1 MTINYRYEIKFVL
14 DDSKL
19 TNALQWLHTKTTFS
33 EKYNDRR
40 VNSLYLDD
48 TSFSSARD
56 NLTGI
61 PDKEKIRLR
70 WYDEANKT
78 PSLEIKIKSNR
89 LGYKKLFQI
98 DSLKEN
104 FLEKSTKEITSEC
117 IKTMKRNNII
127 FDSHLVPVLQLGY
140 DRKYFE
146 DKNGIR
152 LTIDRNV
159 CFHNASLH
167 HKLSSKLPIAY
178 SQAIMEIKF
187 DPHLKDKVADLMRPL
202 HITPKRHSKYLTGL
216 AMLGKVVYL

>member
-1 MTINYRYEIKFVL
+1 
-14 DDSKL
+14 
-19 TNALQWLHTKTTFS
+19 
-33 EKYNDRR
+33 
-40 VNSLYLDD
+40 LDD

-56 NLTGI
+56 NLIGI

-104 FLEKSTKEITSEC
+104 LLKKSTKEITSEC

-127 FDSHLVPVLQLGY
+127 FDSHLVPVLQVGY

-167 HKLSSKLPIAY
+167 HKYYINLSCASLPHY
-178 SQAIMEIKF
+178 NSSS
-187 DPHLKDKVADLMRPL
+187 LMFRN
-202 HITPKRHSKYLTGL
+202 
-216 AMLGKVVYL
+216 